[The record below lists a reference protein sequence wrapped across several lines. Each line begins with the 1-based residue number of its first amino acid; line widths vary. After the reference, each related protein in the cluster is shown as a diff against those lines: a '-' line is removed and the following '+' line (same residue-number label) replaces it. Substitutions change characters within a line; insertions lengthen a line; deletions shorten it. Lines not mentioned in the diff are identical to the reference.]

1 MSVRPNLFL
10 VGAPKCGTT
19 ALAQYL
25 SEREDVF
32 FCAPKEPFFL
42 ADDIPGLRE
51 MTFLPD
57 QAAYLKL
64 FEAADPARHAV
75 VAEGSTAYLR
85 SSRAVSAAQALAPDA
100 RFIAMLRDPVKIA
113 HGFHMEQIYDRNEDV
128 EDFETA
134 WHLQDARAR
143 GQAISPHARVP
154 AFLQYHET
162 ARIGEQLERFFEAVP
177 PERRLVLLQED
188 LLDAPRETWAK
199 VLAFLGLPDDGRTEF
214 RPVNPS
220 RKHRFPWLANLMLDP
235 PGPLKRP
242 VYALRAW
249 LVRTRPPIVEKI
261 KASLRKEQAREALSS
276 EFENELRA
284 LFLPEVEKL
293 EALLGRDLS
302 AWKPGRTTPEPPAR
316 GVVAPS

>member
-1 MSVRPNLFL
+1 MTARPNLFL

-57 QAAYLKL
+57 EAAYLKL
-64 FEAADPARHAV
+64 FEGADPARHAI

-85 SSRAVSAAQALAPDA
+85 STRAIPAALAMSPEA

-113 HGFHMEQIYDRNEDV
+113 HGYHMEQIYDRNEDI

-134 WHLQDARAR
+134 WRLQDARAA
-143 GQAISPHARVP
+143 GQAISPHARIP

-162 ARIGEQLERFFEAVP
+162 ACIGDQLERFFEAVP
-177 PERRLVLLQED
+177 AERRLVLLQED
-188 LLDAPRETWAK
+188 LLTAPRETWTK
-199 VLAFLGLPDDGRTEF
+199 VLAFLGLPDDGRSEF
-214 RPVNPS
+214 PPVNPS
-220 RKHRFPWLANLMLDP
+220 RKHRFPWLANLVLDP

-242 VYALRAW
+242 VYALRSW
-249 LVRTRPPIVEKI
+249 MVRTRPPIIEKI
-261 KASLRKEQAREALSS
+261 KASLRKEQAREALSP
-276 EFENELRA
+276 EFEAELRV
-284 LFLPEVEKL
+284 LFLPEVEKV

-302 AWKPGRTTPEPPAR
+302 AWKPGAAQPGSQAA
-316 GVVAPS
+316 G